1 MGRVM
6 IIAQSLAS
14 FHSYFEELQK
24 AKEKKDFKSNCG
36 YCGGAGRLILPSCP
50 PKFRLC
56 PNCNKKEEMGASDVE
71 KAKEELRREIASCK
85 YVADSSDVVLE
96 GLFNKAKNLLNA
108 LDSQKEPELRDKKS
122 CLSERETKL
131 PWKDVSELPAI
142 DFKAMIDLARY
153 HLREIR
159 SDTVGKPRDIPNAV
173 ESLTNIVESML
184 SRQEELEN
192 LIRKPS
198 AEGKPSCVDW
208 SFIYDSGLTPE
219 QILICEL
226 MIQRQDELEARVRK
240 LEGK

>member
-1 MGRVM
+1 M
-6 IIAQSLAS
+6 IIAQSLAH

-131 PWKDVSELPAI
+131 PWKDVSELLE
-142 DFKAMIDLARY
+142 DEQFVFLKDEEDNYTFGHFDEDEQTFKEFTGDASFENPLPQCAKITKY
-153 HLREIR
+153 CTFNEVIN
-159 SDTVGKPRDIPNAV
+159 SI
-173 ESLTNIVESML
+173 ESML
-184 SRQEELEN
+184 S
-192 LIRKPS
+192 
-198 AEGKPSCVDW
+198 
-208 SFIYDSGLTPE
+208 
-219 QILICEL
+219 
-226 MIQRQDELEARVRK
+226 RQDELEARVRK